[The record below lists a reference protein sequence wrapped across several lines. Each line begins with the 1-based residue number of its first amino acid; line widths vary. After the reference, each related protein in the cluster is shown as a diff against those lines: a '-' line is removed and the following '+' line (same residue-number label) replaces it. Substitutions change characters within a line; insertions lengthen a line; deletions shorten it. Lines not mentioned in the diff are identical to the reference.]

1 MSESINIIG
10 LIKDASLVVQIVMGI
25 LVFLSF
31 YGWFIIFRL
40 MGRFANADKQDNTFE
55 QSFWS
60 GANLKVLYQRAQNA
74 RELKHMESLFF
85 DGFSEFLKLNKKGLA
100 KSELIDG
107 TQRQLRVGLMR
118 QQSLME
124 KGLSTLASI
133 GSVSPYIGLF
143 GTVWGIMNAF
153 IGLSQSQQASLAT
166 VAPGI
171 AEALIAT
178 AMGLFAAIPA
188 VIAFN
193 NYTSKSEAVYQR
205 RALFAEEMTALL
217 QRESGKSETP
227 IQTGDAAI
235 TSNSV
240 VNQPVVQAD

>member
-1 MSESINIIG
+1 MNESINIIG
-10 LIKDASLVVQIVMGI
+10 LITEASLVVQLVMGV

-31 YGWFIIFRL
+31 YGWFIVFRL
-40 MGRFANADKQDNTFE
+40 LGRYASANKHDTDFE

-74 RELKHMESLFF
+74 RELKHLESLFF
-85 DGFSEFLKLNKKGLA
+85 DGFSEFLKLNKNGLPRA
-100 KSELIDG
+100 DMIDG
-107 TQRQLRVGLMR
+107 TQRQLRVSLMR
-118 QQSLME
+118 QQGMME
-124 KGLSTLASI
+124 KGLSTLATI

-193 NYTSKSEAVYQR
+193 HFTAKSEGLYQR

-217 QRESGKSETP
+217 HRESGKTESP
-227 IQTGDAAI
+227 SVHVGDAPV
-235 TSNSV
+235 TSN
-240 VNQPVVQAD
+240 PVTQG